1 MASCSNCTRTLPEGV
16 AVCPFCGKKIRA
28 DLQASQTDYLYPL
41 RRNLRTEKTCWRVN
55 GMLLVAVFV
64 IALAAG
70 AWAVLRGNL
79 PNLIV
84 SILVAVWCIPAVVIN
99 FRQFLQME
107 DFIDGI
113 YIDCGP
119 AVERSEKI
127 PPLLLA
133 FFFNWIAFPFVFGNF
148 KYAKKYQGTLD
159 RIRRDQDLRYE
170 REFNNDRFHSLQ

>member
-1 MASCSNCTRTLPEGV
+1 
-16 AVCPFCGKKIRA
+16 
-28 DLQASQTDYLYPL
+28 
-41 RRNLRTEKTCWRVN
+41 
-55 GMLLVAVFV
+55 MLLVAVFV

-133 FFFNWIAFPFVFGNF
+133 FFFNWIAFPFVFASMHN
-148 KYAKKYQGTLD
+148 LD
-159 RIRRDQDLRYE
+159 ARNVI
-170 REFNNDRFHSLQ
+170 FFSKS